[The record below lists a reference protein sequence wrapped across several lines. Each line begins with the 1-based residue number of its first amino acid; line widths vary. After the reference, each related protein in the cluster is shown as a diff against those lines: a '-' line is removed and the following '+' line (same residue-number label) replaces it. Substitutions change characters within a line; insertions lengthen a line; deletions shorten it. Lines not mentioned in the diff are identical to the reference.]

1 MAVRIRRIKACL
13 NGRREPAEHPAVP
26 VTPAELGR
34 AARDAVAAGAEALH
48 IHPRGGDGLE
58 SLRAD
63 DVGATVAALRAAC
76 PGVPVGVTTGLWAVA
91 DVAERQGLIT
101 GWAVLDRRQRPDF
114 ASVNLS
120 EDGWQELAR
129 ALAAAGVAAEAGVW
143 SVDDADQAARQPP
156 PGGWLRILVEI
167 PPDQAPDQAE
177 PILARLAAGGAG
189 GPVLLHGED
198 GNCWPLIARAGRLGL
213 PTRIGLE
220 DVTAGPSGEPVT
232 GNGELVRLAGA
243 IWDAAAGT

>member
-26 VTPAELGR
+26 VTPAQLGR

-63 DVGATVAALRAAC
+63 DVGAAVAAVRAAC

-91 DVAERQGLIT
+91 DVAERQGLIA
-101 GWAVLDRRQRPDF
+101 GWAVLDRQRRPDF

-129 ALAAAGVAAEAGVW
+129 ALAAGRRRGRGRRLVGRRRRPGR
-143 SVDDADQAARQPP
+143 QAAAARWLAAH
-156 PGGWLRILVEI
+156 PGGD
-167 PPDQAPDQAE
+167 P
-177 PILARLAAGGAG
+177 AGSGA
-189 GPVLLHGED
+189 
-198 GNCWPLIARAGRLGL
+198 
-213 PTRIGLE
+213 
-220 DVTAGPSGEPVT
+220 
-232 GNGELVRLAGA
+232 
-243 IWDAAAGT
+243 